1 MNSIFKKIR
10 KTIGSLEISF
20 DSLLSIKRV
29 TKFPLLVAYL
39 ICFIA
44 LLQVVNLTWSL
55 IFPKIDV
62 GEFIQSLPSS
72 TDASGISYV
81 NLKNDPFLSK
91 ESNVINK
98 VLNIDAPPTALS
110 LRLYGI
116 RYSDSGSADAAIL
129 GFDPKNQRIY
139 KTNDIISDD
148 IVLEYIEPERI
159 IISRGGI
166 RESVTFNKDTV
177 LSGSFK
183 EILAI
188 NKGIKTEKSWLESNS
203 LSKIISFQPYFSD
216 GSIKGYQLFPVN
228 DLGLFSQTGLEPGDL
243 LVSVNGL
250 SINDPTIIKELKGL
264 GDVRLDLVRGND
276 DLSITVTLD

>member
-81 NLKNDPFLSK
+81 NLKSDPFLSK

-129 GFDPKNQRIY
+129 GFDPKNQRSSG
-139 KTNDIISDD
+139 KT
-148 IVLEYIEPERI
+148 
-159 IISRGGI
+159 
-166 RESVTFNKDTV
+166 
-177 LSGSFK
+177 
-183 EILAI
+183 
-188 NKGIKTEKSWLESNS
+188 
-203 LSKIISFQPYFSD
+203 
-216 GSIKGYQLFPVN
+216 
-228 DLGLFSQTGLEPGDL
+228 
-243 LVSVNGL
+243 
-250 SINDPTIIKELKGL
+250 
-264 GDVRLDLVRGND
+264 
-276 DLSITVTLD
+276 